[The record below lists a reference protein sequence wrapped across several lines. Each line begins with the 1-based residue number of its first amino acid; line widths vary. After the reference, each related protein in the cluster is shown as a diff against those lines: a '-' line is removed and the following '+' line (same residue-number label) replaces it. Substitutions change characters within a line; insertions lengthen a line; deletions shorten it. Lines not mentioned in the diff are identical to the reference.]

1 MTTYF
6 KYYLGFLSIILLS
19 PLNVFSQTTILL
31 DGDSTE
37 LRDIGK
43 QMQYL
48 EDTSLKLSIEEII
61 DNNLET
67 SFKAYT
73 QETINF
79 SSTASAYWLK
89 FRITKTIPGD
99 FYLNVG
105 SAFIDSISLYEFDK
119 TNQLISTRHTGD
131 DLPFNTREIEV
142 GNYLF
147 ALDFDVNSTRTFYL
161 RVKSDQPLFF
171 PLRVGTLPNFLDY
184 EHDLDF
190 LQGIYFGFMLL
201 IFLYNLFLYFSTRE
215 RIYLYYIAYVFSI
228 TWFMASVFGY
238 FFEYFWPNTP
248 FINQIVVVS
257 SGLTM
262 ITATLFTQK
271 FLNTKESGSTMHKGS
286 MVFLVIGILVC
297 ALVLLGFKIEGL
309 KLSQGGLLIMASYF
323 LILGIRFKL
332 KGYRPAKYYL
342 LAWGA
347 LIIGI
352 CFAILESLNLTFVM
366 TYLNAMQIGSALEVL
381 LLSFALGDRINMYKK
396 QKEDAQLEAL
406 LAAKENERLIQEQN
420 IILEKKV
427 KERTAEVA
435 IRNEELVNLNKE
447 KDMLVNIVAHDL
459 RTPLS
464 HIRLLLQLIDITSLD
479 LTKDQESYLTE
490 IDNSAD
496 RLSQMIGRI
505 LNIHALETNRVKL
518 KNQILDLVELVK
530 YVVRCFRL
538 TAEDKEIKMITTSQ
552 PGSHFVEVDK
562 NYMIQVLE
570 NLVSNAIKFSERG
583 SEVILHVKSHDAR
596 TYVVVEDQGPGI
608 SKEDQKKL
616 FGRFQKLSA
625 QPTEG
630 EASIGLGLSIVK
642 KYIESMD
649 GEINCESELGI
660 GTKFIISFDSK
671 DHLEKVES

>member
-6 KYYLGFLSIILLS
+6 KYYLRFLWIIL
-19 PLNVFSQTTILL
+19 VFSLNSFGQTTILL
-31 DGDSTE
+31 HDSLE
-37 LRDIGK
+37 LQDIGK
-43 QMQYL
+43 QTHYL
-48 EDTSLKLSIEEII
+48 EDASLKLSIEEII
-61 DNNLET
+61 NDNLDIQFEE
-67 SFKAYT
+67 YT
-73 QETINF
+73 QETLNF
-79 SSTASAYWLK
+79 SSTASAYWVK
-89 FRITKTIPGD
+89 FNITKSAPGN

-105 SAFIDSISLYEFDK
+105 SAYIDSISLYEFDE

-147 ALDFDVNSTRTFYL
+147 AFDFDVNRSRTFYL

-171 PLRVGTLPNFLDY
+171 PLRVGTLPQFLSY

-190 LQGIYFGFMLL
+190 LQGIYFGFMLM

-238 FFEYFWPNTP
+238 YFEYFWPNIP

-286 MVFLVIGILVC
+286 MVFLIIGILVC

-309 KLSQGGLLIMASYF
+309 KLAQGGLLIMAAFF

-366 TYLNAMQIGSALEVL
+366 SYLNAMQIGSALEVL

-427 KERTAEVA
+427 QERTAEVA
-435 IRNEELVNLNKE
+435 KQNEELVNLNKE
-447 KDMLVNIVAHDL
+447 KDMLVNVVAHDL

-464 HIRLLLQLIDITSLD
+464 HIRLLIQLIDVTSLH
-479 LTKDQESYLTE
+479 LTDDQKSYLTE

-496 RLSQMIGRI
+496 RLKQMIGRI

-518 KNQILDLVELVK
+518 MNQVIDLVALVN

-538 TAEDKEIKMITTSQ
+538 TAEEKEIEMVSTSQ
-552 PGSHFVEVDK
+552 SGDHFVEVDK

-583 SEVILHVKSHDAR
+583 SKVALHVKSQDDR
-596 TYVVVEDQGPGI
+596 TYVIVEDQGPGI
-608 SKEDQKKL
+608 SEEDQKKL

-642 KYIESMD
+642 KYIESMN
-649 GEINCESELGI
+649 GEIHCESELGI
-660 GTKFIISFDSK
+660 GTKFIISFESK
-671 DHLEKVES
+671 DHLEKVED

>member
-1 MTTYF
+1 MITFF
-6 KYYLGFLSIILLS
+6 KYFLGIFSILLF
-19 PLNVFSQTTILL
+19 PLHVFSQTTILL
-31 DGDSTE
+31 NNTDE
-37 LRDIGK
+37 LQDIGK
-43 QMQYL
+43 QTYYL
-48 EDTSLKLSIEEII
+48 EDASLGLSIEQII
-61 DNNLET
+61 NDNLDTIFVPN
-67 SFKAYT
+67 A

-89 FRITKTIPGD
+89 FKVTKSITD
-99 FYLNVG
+99 NFYLNVG
-105 SAFIDSISLYEFDK
+105 SAYIDSISLYEFDEQGK
-119 TNQLISTRHTGD
+119 LISTRHTGD

-147 ALDFDVNSTRTFYL
+147 ALDFEKDVTRTFYL

-171 PLRVGTLPNFLDY
+171 LLRVGTLPNFVAY

-201 IFLYNLFLYFSTRE
+201 IFLYNLFLYVSTRE

-248 FINQIVVVS
+248 FLNQLVVIS

-271 FLNTKESGSTMHKGS
+271 FLNTQEADPNMHKGS
-286 MVFLVIGILVC
+286 IAFLILGFLIC
-297 ALVLLGFKIEGL
+297 ALVIFGFKIEGL
-309 KLSQGGLLIMASYF
+309 KLSQGALLLMAVFF

-342 LAWGA
+342 FAWGA

-352 CFAILESLNLTFVM
+352 FFAILESLNLTFVM

-396 QKEDAQLEAL
+396 QKEDAQVEAL
-406 LAAKENERLIQEQN
+406 LAARENERLIQEQN
-420 IILEKKV
+420 VILEKKV
-427 KERTAEVA
+427 EERTAEVA
-435 IRNEELVNLNKE
+435 IRNKELVNLNKE
-447 KDMLVNIVAHDL
+447 KDMLVNVVAHDL

-464 HIRLLLQLIDITSLD
+464 HIRVLIQLIDVTSLH
-479 LTKDQESYLTE
+479 LTEDQKSYITE

-518 KNQILDLVELVK
+518 KNQVIDLVELVN
-530 YVVRCFRL
+530 YVVKCFRL
-538 TAEDKEIKMITTSQ
+538 TAEGKEIEISMISQ
-552 PGSHFVEVDK
+552 PGNHFVEVDK
-562 NYMIQVLE
+562 NYTIQVLE
-570 NLVSNAIKFSERG
+570 NLVSNAIKFSDRG
-583 SEVILHVKSHDAR
+583 SKVFLHVKSEEGK
-596 TYVVVEDQGPGI
+596 TYVTVEDQGPGI
-608 SKEDQKKL
+608 SEEDQKKL
-616 FGRFQKLSA
+616 FGRFQRLSA

-630 EASIGLGLSIVK
+630 EMSIGLGLSIVK
-642 KYIESMD
+642 KYIEAMN
-649 GEINCESELGI
+649 GEIHCESELGT
-660 GTKFIISFDSK
+660 GTKFIISFESK
-671 DHLEKVES
+671 DQLKEVER

>member
-1 MTTYF
+1 MTTNF
-6 KYYLGFLSIILLS
+6 RYYLGFLLIILLS
-19 PLNVFSQTTILL
+19 PLNSLSQTTILL
-31 DGDSTE
+31 DDSTE
-37 LRDIGK
+37 LQDIGK
-43 QMQYL
+43 QIHYL
-48 EDTSLKLSIEEII
+48 EDSSLKLSIEEVIN
-61 DNNLET
+61 NNLEIR
-67 SFKAYT
+67 FKEYD

-89 FRITKTIPGD
+89 FKVTKTIPGN

-105 SAFIDSISLYEFDK
+105 SAYIDSISLYEFDDK
-119 TNQLISTRHTGD
+119 NKLISTSHTGD

-147 ALDFDVNSTRTFYL
+147 ALDFDENITRTFYL

-171 PLRVGTLPNFLDY
+171 LLRVGTLPNFVAY

-238 FFEYFWPNTP
+238 FFEYFWPNIP
-248 FINQIVVVS
+248 FLNGIVVVS

-271 FLNTKESGSTMHKGS
+271 FLNTKESGSRMHRPS
-286 MVFLVIGILVC
+286 MVFLVVGILVC
-297 ALVLLGFKIEGL
+297 VLVLVGFKIEGL
-309 KLSQGGLLIMASYF
+309 MLAQGGLLIMAVFF

-342 LAWGA
+342 FAWGA
-347 LIIGI
+347 LVIGI
-352 CFAILESLNLTFVM
+352 FFAILESLNITFVM

-406 LAAKENERLIQEQN
+406 LAAKENERLIQQQN

-427 KERTAEVA
+427 KERTIEVA
-435 IRNEELVNLNKE
+435 SQNEALVNLNKE
-447 KDMLVNIVAHDL
+447 KDMLVNVVAHDL

-464 HIRLLLQLIDITSLD
+464 HIRLLIQLIDVTSLH
-479 LTKDQESYLTE
+479 LTEDQKSYLTE

-518 KNQILDLVELVK
+518 KNQVIDLVELVN
-530 YVVRCFRL
+530 YVVKCFRL
-538 TAEDKEIKMITTSQ
+538 TSEDKEIKISMISE
-552 PGSHFVEVDK
+552 PGNHFVEVDK

-570 NLVSNAIKFSERG
+570 NLVSNAIKFSDRG
-583 SEVILHVKSHDAR
+583 SKVFLHLKSHDGR
-596 TYVVVEDQGPGI
+596 TYVMVEDQGPGI
-608 SKEDQKKL
+608 SEEDQKKL

-642 KYIESMD
+642 KYIEAMN
-649 GEINCESELGI
+649 GEIHCESQLSV
-660 GTKFIISFDSK
+660 GTKFIISFESK
-671 DHLEKVES
+671 DHLEKVEG

>member
-19 PLNVFSQTTILL
+19 SLSSFSQTTILL
-31 DGDSTE
+31 HDSTE
-37 LRDIGK
+37 LLDIGK
-43 QMQYL
+43 QTYYL
-48 EDTSLKLSIEEII
+48 EDASLGLSIEEII
-61 DNNLET
+61 NGDLET
-67 SFKAYT
+67 NFKEYS

-89 FRITKTIPGD
+89 FKVTKAKPGN

-105 SAFIDSISLYEFDK
+105 SAYIDSISLYEFDEA
-119 TNQLISTRHTGD
+119 NQLISTRHTGD

-147 ALDFDVNSTRTFYL
+147 ALDFDVNSARTFYL

-171 PLRVGTLPNFLDY
+171 LLRVGTLPNFLSY

-190 LQGIYFGFMLL
+190 LQGIYFGFMLM

-248 FINQIVVVS
+248 IINQIVVVS

-271 FLNTKESGSTMHKGS
+271 FLNTKELGSRMHKPS

-297 ALVLLGFKIEGL
+297 ALVLVGFKIEGL
-309 KLSQGGLLIMASYF
+309 MLAQGGLLIMAIFF

-352 CFAILESLNLTFVM
+352 FFAILESLNITFVM

-406 LAAKENERLIQEQN
+406 LAAKENERLVQEQN
-420 IILEKKV
+420 VILEKKV
-427 KERTAEVA
+427 TERTAEVA

-447 KDMLVNIVAHDL
+447 KDMLVNVVAHDL

-464 HIRLLLQLIDITSLD
+464 HVRLLIQLIDVTSLH
-479 LTKDQESYLTE
+479 LTKDQKSYLTE
-490 IDNSAD
+490 IDNSVD

-505 LNIHALETNRVKL
+505 LNIHALETNRIKL
-518 KNQILDLVELVK
+518 KNQVIDLVELVN

-538 TAEDKEIKMITTSQ
+538 TAEDKEIEMITTSES
-552 PGSHFVEVDK
+552 GNHFIEVDK

-583 SEVILHVKSHDAR
+583 SKVVLHVKSHDR
-596 TYVVVEDQGPGI
+596 KTYVMVEDQGPGI
-608 SKEDQKKL
+608 SEQDQKKL
-616 FGRFQKLSA
+616 FGRFQRLSA

-642 KYIESMD
+642 KYIEAMN
-649 GEINCESELGI
+649 GEIHCESQLGI
-660 GTKFIISFDSK
+660 GTKFIISFESK
-671 DHLEKVES
+671 DHLEKVEG

>member
-6 KYYLGFLSIILLS
+6 KYYLRFLWIIL
-19 PLNVFSQTTILL
+19 VFSLNSFGQTTILL
-31 DGDSTE
+31 HDSLE
-37 LRDIGK
+37 LQDIGK
-43 QMQYL
+43 QTHYL
-48 EDTSLKLSIEEII
+48 EDASLKLSIEEII
-61 DNNLET
+61 NDNLDIQFEE
-67 SFKAYT
+67 YT
-73 QETINF
+73 QETLNF
-79 SSTASAYWLK
+79 SSTASAYWVK
-89 FRITKTIPGD
+89 FNITKSAPGN

-105 SAFIDSISLYEFDK
+105 SAYIDSISLYEFDE

-147 ALDFDVNSTRTFYL
+147 AFDFDVNRSRTFYL

-171 PLRVGTLPNFLDY
+171 PLRVGTLPQFLSY

-190 LQGIYFGFMLL
+190 LQGIYFGFMLM

-238 FFEYFWPNTP
+238 YFEYFWPNIP

-286 MVFLVIGILVC
+286 MVFLIIGILIC

-309 KLSQGGLLIMASYF
+309 KLAQGGLLIMAAFF

-366 TYLNAMQIGSALEVL
+366 SYLNAMQIGSALEVL

-427 KERTAEVA
+427 QERTAEVA
-435 IRNEELVNLNKE
+435 KQNEELVNLNKE
-447 KDMLVNIVAHDL
+447 KDMLVNVVAHDL

-464 HIRLLLQLIDITSLD
+464 HIRLLIQLIDVTSLH
-479 LTKDQESYLTE
+479 LTDDQKSYLTE

-496 RLSQMIGRI
+496 RLKQMIGRI

-518 KNQILDLVELVK
+518 MNQVIDLVALVN

-538 TAEDKEIKMITTSQ
+538 TAEEKEIEMVSTSQ
-552 PGSHFVEVDK
+552 SGDHFVEVDK

-583 SEVILHVKSHDAR
+583 SKVALHVKSQDDR
-596 TYVVVEDQGPGI
+596 TYVIVEDQGPGI
-608 SKEDQKKL
+608 SEEDQKKL

-642 KYIESMD
+642 KYIESMN
-649 GEINCESELGI
+649 GEIHCESELGI
-660 GTKFIISFDSK
+660 GTKFIISFESK
-671 DHLEKVES
+671 DHLEKVED

>member
-1 MTTYF
+1 MTVYF
-6 KYYLGFLSIILLS
+6 KYYLRFLLLLLCS
-19 PLNVFSQTTILL
+19 LNSFGQTEILL
-31 DGDSTE
+31 DDTSE
-37 LRDIGK
+37 LQNIGK
-43 QMQYL
+43 QTGYL
-48 EDTSLKLSIEEII
+48 EDASLELSIEEIVN
-61 DNNLET
+61 NNLEIK
-67 SFKAYT
+67 FKAYS

-89 FRITKTIPGD
+89 FKITKAIAGD

-105 SAFIDSISLYEFDK
+105 SAYIDSISLYEFDTENK
-119 TNQLISTRHTGD
+119 LISSRHTGD
-131 DLPFNTREIEV
+131 DLPFHTREIEV

-147 ALDFDVNSTRTFYL
+147 ALDFEKDVTRTFYV

-171 PLRVGTLPNFLDY
+171 LLKVGTLPNFVAY

-190 LQGIYFGFMLL
+190 VQGIYFGFMLL

-248 FINQIVVVS
+248 SLNGLVVVS

-271 FLNTKESGSTMHKGS
+271 FLDTKKSDIRMHKGS
-286 MVFLVIGILVC
+286 IVFLILGFLVC
-297 ALVLLGFKIEGL
+297 ALVILGFKIEGL
-309 KLSQGGLLIMASYF
+309 KLAQAGLLIMAIYF

-406 LAAKENERLIQEQN
+406 IAAKENQRLIQEQN

-427 KERTAEVA
+427 EERTTVIA
-435 IRNEELVNLNKE
+435 IRNKELVQLNKE
-447 KDMLVNIVAHDL
+447 KDMLVSIVAHDL
-459 RTPLS
+459 RTPL
-464 HIRLLLQLIDITSLD
+464 HQVKALIWLLDMPNME
-479 LTKDQESYLTE
+479 LTEDQETYLTE
-490 IDNSAD
+490 IGNSVD
-496 RLSQMIGRI
+496 RLTDMIGRI
-505 LNIHALETNRVKL
+505 LDTQALETKEIKL
-518 KNQILDLVELVK
+518 VNETINLVELVE
-530 YVVRCFRL
+530 YVVQSFDH
-538 TAEDKEIKMITTSQ
+538 TAKEKDIEVTIENEEEY
-552 PGSHFVEVDK
+552 HFIELDK

-570 NLVSNAIKFSERG
+570 NLLSNAIKFSRKG
-583 SEVILHVKSHDAR
+583 SKVVLLIKSLDGK
-596 TYVVVEDQGPGI
+596 TYVIVKDNGPGI

-616 FGRFQKLSA
+616 FGRFQRLSA
-625 QPTEG
+625 QPTAG
-630 EASIGLGLSIVK
+630 EPSIGLGLSIVK
-642 KYIESMD
+642 KYIEAMN
-649 GEINCESELGI
+649 GEIHCESQLGI
-660 GTKFIISFDSK
+660 GTKFIISFDAK
-671 DHLEKVES
+671 DKLAKA

>member
-6 KYYLGFLSIILLS
+6 KHYLGLFSILLLS
-19 PLNVFSQTTILL
+19 SLNTFSQTTILL
-31 DGDSTE
+31 DDVTA
-37 LRDIGK
+37 LQDIG
-43 QMQYL
+43 QQTYYL
-48 EDTSLKLSIEEII
+48 EDTSLRLSIEEII
-61 DNNLET
+61 NENLDAT
-67 SFKAYT
+67 FTPNS

-89 FRITKTIPGD
+89 FKVTRTIPD
-99 FYLNVG
+99 NFYLNVG
-105 SAFIDSISLYEFDK
+105 SAYIDSISLYEFDEK
-119 TNQLISTRHTGD
+119 NKLISTRHTGD
-131 DLPFNTREIEV
+131 DWPFNTREVEV

-147 ALDFDVNSTRTFYL
+147 ALDFDEDITRTFYL

-171 PLRVGTLPNFLDY
+171 PLRVGTLSNFAAY

-238 FFEYFWPNTP
+238 YFEYFWPNSP
-248 FINQIVVVS
+248 FLNGIVVVS

-271 FLNTKESGSTMHKGS
+271 FLNTRESNSRLHKIS
-286 MVFLVIGILVC
+286 MVFLGLGLLVC
-297 ALVLLGFKIEGL
+297 ALVIFGFKIEGL
-309 KLSQGGLLIMASYF
+309 KLAQGGLLIMAVFF

-347 LIIGI
+347 LVVGI
-352 CFAILESLNLTFVM
+352 FFAILESLNLIFVM

-435 IRNEELVNLNKE
+435 TQNEELVNLNKE
-447 KDMLVNIVAHDL
+447 KDMLVNVVAHDL

-464 HIRLLLQLIDITSLD
+464 HIRLLIQLIDVTSLH
-479 LTKDQESYLTE
+479 LTDDQKSYLME

-518 KNQILDLVELVK
+518 KNQVIDLLELVT
-530 YVVRCFRL
+530 YVVKCFRL
-538 TAEDKEIKMITTSQ
+538 TAESKEIEISMISEH
-552 PGSHFVEVDK
+552 GNHFVEVDK
-562 NYMIQVLE
+562 NYTIQVLE
-570 NLVSNAIKFSERG
+570 NLVSNAIKFSDRG
-583 SEVILHVKSHDAR
+583 SKVFLHVKSKDR
-596 TYVVVEDQGPGI
+596 KTYLTVEDQGPGI
-608 SKEDQKKL
+608 SEEDQKKL
-616 FGRFQKLSA
+616 FGRFQRLSA

-630 EASIGLGLSIVK
+630 ETSIGLGLSIVK
-642 KYIESMD
+642 KYIEAMN
-649 GEINCESELGI
+649 GEIHCESQLGI
-660 GTKFIISFDSK
+660 GTKFIISFESK
-671 DHLEKVES
+671 DHLEKVEG

>member
-6 KYYLGFLSIILLS
+6 KYYLGFLSIVIFF
-19 PLNVFSQTTILL
+19 PLHSFSQTTILL
-31 DGDSTE
+31 NDVRE
-37 LRDIGK
+37 LRDIGTK
-43 QMQYL
+43 TYYL
-48 EDTSLKLSIEEII
+48 EDATLGLSIEEVS
-61 DNNLET
+61 DHNLDIK
-67 SFKAYT
+67 FKEYT

-89 FRITKTIPGD
+89 FKVTKSLQD
-99 FYLNVG
+99 NFYLNVG
-105 SAFIDSISLYEFDK
+105 SAYIDAISLYEFDESN
-119 TNQLISTRHTGD
+119 TLISAKHTGD
-131 DLPFNTREIEV
+131 DLPFDSREIDV

-171 PLRVGTLPNFLDY
+171 LLRVGTLSNFLSY

-201 IFLYNLFLYFSTRE
+201 IFFYNLFLYFSTRE

-238 FFEYFWPNTP
+238 YFEYFWPNTP
-248 FINQIVVVS
+248 FLNQIVVVS

-271 FLNTKESGSTMHKGS
+271 FLNTKESGSMMHKGS
-286 MVFLVIGILVC
+286 MVFLFIGVLVGV
-297 ALVLLGFKIEGL
+297 LVLLGFKIEGL
-309 KLSQGGLLIMASYF
+309 KLAQGGLLIMAAYF

-332 KGYRPAKYYL
+332 KGYRPATYYL

-347 LIIGI
+347 LIVGI

-366 TYLNAMQIGSALEVL
+366 KYLNAMQIGSALEVL
-381 LLSFALGDRINMYKK
+381 LLSFAMGDRINVYKK

-406 LAAKENERLIQEQN
+406 QVAKENERLIQEQN

-435 IRNEELVNLNKE
+435 SQNKELVNLNRE
-447 KDMLVNIVAHDL
+447 KDMLVNVVAHDL

-464 HIRLLLQLIDITSLD
+464 HVRLLIQLIDVTSLH
-479 LTKDQESYLTE
+479 LTKDQKSYLTE
-490 IDNSAD
+490 IDNSVD

-505 LNIHALETNRVKL
+505 LNIHALETNQVKL
-518 KNQILDLVELVK
+518 KNQIIDLVELVN

-538 TAEDKEIKMITTSQ
+538 TAEDKEIEIITSAQ
-552 PGSHFVEVDK
+552 QGNHFVEIDK
-562 NYMIQVLE
+562 NYTIQVLE

-583 SEVILHVKSHDAR
+583 SKVVLYVNSQGGK
-596 TYVVVEDQGPGI
+596 TYVMVEDQGPGI
-608 SKEDQKKL
+608 SEEDQKKL

-630 EASIGLGLSIVK
+630 ETSIGLGLSIVK
-642 KYIESMD
+642 KYIESMN
-649 GEINCESELGI
+649 GEIHCESELGI
-660 GTKFIISFDSK
+660 GTKFIISFKSK
-671 DHLEKVES
+671 NPLKKVEG

>member
-1 MTTYF
+1 MTIYF
-6 KYYLGFLSIILLS
+6 KYYLGFLSIILLF
-19 PLNVFSQTTILL
+19 PLNVFSQTMVLL
-31 DGDSTE
+31 DDSTE
-37 LRDIGK
+37 LHDIGN
-43 QMQYL
+43 QTYYL
-48 EDTSLKLSIEEII
+48 EDASLGLSIEEII
-61 DNNLET
+61 NGNLQT
-67 SFKAYT
+67 KFKAYS

-89 FRITKTIPGD
+89 FKVTKAKPGN

-105 SAFIDSISLYEFDK
+105 SAYIDSISLYEFDDSNK
-119 TNQLISTRHTGD
+119 LISTRHTGD
-131 DLPFNTREIEV
+131 DLPFNSREIEV

-147 ALDFDVNSTRTFYL
+147 DLDFDLHSTRTFYL

-171 PLRVGTLPNFLDY
+171 LLRVGTLPNFLAY

-190 LQGIYFGFMLL
+190 LQGIYFGFMLM

-238 FFEYFWPNTP
+238 FFEYFWPNIP
-248 FINQIVVVS
+248 IINQIVVVS

-271 FLNTKESGSTMHKGS
+271 FLNTKESGSIMHKGS

-309 KLSQGGLLIMASYF
+309 KLAQGGLLIMAVYF

-352 CFAILESLNLTFVM
+352 FFAILESLNITFVM

-396 QKEDAQLEAL
+396 QKEDAQLEVL
-406 LAAKENERLIQEQN
+406 LAAKENERLVQEQN
-420 IILEKKV
+420 VILEKKV
-427 KERTAEVA
+427 TERTAEVA

-447 KDMLVNIVAHDL
+447 KDMLVNVVAHDL

-464 HIRLLLQLIDITSLD
+464 HIRLLIQLIDVTSLD
-479 LTKDQESYLTE
+479 LTEDQVSYLTE

-518 KNQILDLVELVK
+518 KNQVIDLLELVN

-538 TAEDKEIKMITTSQ
+538 TSEDKEIEITTISE
-552 PGSHFVEVDK
+552 PGNHLVEVDK
-562 NYMIQVLE
+562 NYTIQVLE
-570 NLVSNAIKFSERG
+570 NLVSNALKFSERG
-583 SEVILHVKSHDAR
+583 SKVFLNVKSENR
-596 TYVVVEDQGPGI
+596 KTYVTVEDQGPGI

-616 FGRFQKLSA
+616 FGRFQRLSA

-642 KYIESMD
+642 KYIEAMK
-649 GEINCESELGI
+649 GEIYCESELGV

-671 DHLEKVES
+671 DHLEKVEP